1 MTATLTYIT
10 AGIISHL
17 SMLLICRSPIYPKSI
32 VLPMLLSMITITTA
46 FGPIPFDHNSTF
58 NFNDGSMEI
67 GCLQFSSCNNPSGSS
82 NYHSSFT
89 QSELF
94 ALLKY
99 AVTVQIGPATNVPG
113 VSETSDYTNTA
124 DLCSNPVWA
133 LNNKYE
139 LSFVLNI
146 TSSPT
151 VCSIVCENRK
161 QHPAYYHMSIS
172 PRPSR

>member
-1 MTATLTYIT
+1 MMTSI
-10 AGIISHL
+10 L
-17 SMLLICRSPIYPKSI
+17 SKCT
-32 VLPMLLSMITITTA
+32 VLAMMSMTTITTA

-58 NFNDGSMEI
+58 NFTDRSVEI
-67 GCLQFSSCNNPSGSS
+67 GWLQFSWCDNQNQPKSS

-89 QSELF
+89 VAELF
-94 ALLKY
+94 ALLEY

-113 VSETSDYTNTA
+113 VSESSNYTNTA

-139 LSFVLNI
+139 LSFVLNM

-151 VCSIVCENRK
+151 VWCIVYE
-161 QHPAYYHMSIS
+161 H
-172 PRPSR
+172 